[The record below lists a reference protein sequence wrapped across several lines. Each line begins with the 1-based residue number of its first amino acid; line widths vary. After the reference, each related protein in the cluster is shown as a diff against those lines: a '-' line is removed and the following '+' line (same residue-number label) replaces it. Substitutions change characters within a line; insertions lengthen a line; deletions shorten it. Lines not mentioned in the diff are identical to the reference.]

1 MKAIKICPKGKD
13 KTSMYLKRLK
23 LNLTIQV
30 IIPPNNLLALMH
42 KLIDRKL
49 TKREILKLQKK
60 HEKEKMKEA

>member
-1 MKAIKICPKGKD
+1 MKAIKICLKGKD
-13 KTSMYLKRLK
+13 KASMYLKRLK

-30 IIPPNNLLALMH
+30 IIPPNNLLASMH